1 MKRSLNIITALLG
14 SLMLMAAAAG
24 TASAN
29 YGGGYADGGP
39 GPADTWA
46 ATHPSFGKVTGG
58 ERASHVL
65 HVHKAHTVHHHA
77 T

>member
-1 MKRSLNIITALLG
+1 MNRSLRTITALSG
-14 SLMLMAAAAG
+14 SLVLMAVAAG

-29 YGGGYADGGP
+29 YGGYADGAP

-58 ERASHVL
+58 QHTHVM
-65 HVHKAHTVHHHA
+65 HIHKTHGAHNRST
-77 T
+77 